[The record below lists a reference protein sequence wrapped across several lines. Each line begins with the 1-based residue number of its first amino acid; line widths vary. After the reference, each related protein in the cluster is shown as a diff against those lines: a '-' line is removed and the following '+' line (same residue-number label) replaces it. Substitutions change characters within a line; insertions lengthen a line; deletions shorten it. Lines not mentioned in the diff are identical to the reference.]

1 MRAIVYLSVALLPII
16 HNANAADYFTL
27 QPDAI
32 ISGDTWHQNNKTYRL
47 YGIQAC
53 LRNTFY
59 TDKNGQQQDCGIASA
74 DGLAAFIAD
83 TTPSCSVIIA
93 SADINYTM
101 CYATVGSTAVDLG
114 TALIASGYAFA
125 SLNNQGLPYVPA
137 YSVAEKSAAEK
148 RKGLWAF
155 TDVQHPAI
163 FLSQHAKA
171 QKQ

>member
-1 MRAIVYLSVALLPII
+1 MRAIVYLSVAMLPII

-32 ISGDTWHQNNKTYRL
+32 ISGDTWQQNNKTYRL
-47 YGIQAC
+47 YGVQAC

-83 TTPSCSVIIA
+83 TKPSCSVIIT
-93 SADINYTM
+93 ADINYAM
-101 CYATVGSTAVDLG
+101 CYATVGAAAIDLG
-114 TALIASGYAFA
+114 TALIATGYAFA
-125 SLNNQGLPYVPA
+125 SLNRQGLPYVPD

-155 TDVQHPAI
+155 KDVQHPSI
-163 FLSQHAKA
+163 FLSQRAKA
-171 QKQ
+171 QKE

>member
-59 TDKNGQQQDCGIASA
+59 TDKNGQQQDC
-74 DGLAAFIAD
+74 
-83 TTPSCSVIIA
+83 
-93 SADINYTM
+93 
-101 CYATVGSTAVDLG
+101 
-114 TALIASGYAFA
+114 ALIASGYAFA
-125 SLNNQGLPYVPA
+125 SLNHQGLPYVPA

>member
-1 MRAIVYLSVALLPII
+1 MRAIVYLSVAFLPII
-16 HNANAADYFTL
+16 HNGNAADYFAL
-27 QPDAI
+27 RPVAI
-32 ISGDTWHQNNKTYRL
+32 ISGDSWQQNDKIYRL
-47 YGIQAC
+47 YGVQSC

-59 TDKNGQQQDCGIASA
+59 TDNNGQQQDCGIASA

-83 TTPSCSVIIA
+83 TKPSCSVIIS

-101 CYATVGSTAVDLG
+101 CYATVGAIAIDLG

-125 SLNNQGLPYVPA
+125 SLNSQGLPYVNDYA
-137 YSVAEKSAAEK
+137 VAEKSAAEK

-155 TDVQHPAI
+155 KDVQHPAI
-163 FLSQHAKA
+163 YLSQHAKA